1 MATTRVLALVG
12 SLRSGSVNR
21 KVAETAVAVATDD
34 VDVVIFEGLGD
45 LPFYN
50 EDTDVDGGPAEVQ
63 VLRMAAAEADALL
76 LVTPEYNGTVPAVL
90 SNAIDWLSRPFQA
103 GAIYGA
109 PVAVISVSPS
119 PNGARWAHDD
129 TRKAVGIAG
138 GRVLEDVSLSVG
150 GTMDKFGDAHPSEHA
165 EVSGQVDAVVR
176 ELVAAVGE
184 RQAA

>member
-12 SLRSGSVNR
+12 SLRSGSINR
-21 KVAETAVAVATDD
+21 KVAETAVAVAPGD
-34 VDVVIFEGLGD
+34 VEVVIFDSLGD

-63 VLRMAAAEADALL
+63 VLRRAAAEADALL

-90 SNAIDWLSRPFQA
+90 KNAIDWLSRPFQA
-103 GAIYGA
+103 GAIFGS

-129 TRKAVGIAG
+129 TRKAVGVAG
-138 GRVLEDVSLSVG
+138 GRVLEDISLSVG
-150 GTMDKFGDAHPSEHA
+150 STIDKFGDAHPSEHA
-165 EVSGQVDAVVR
+165 EVSGQVASVVR